1 LWRRRRLSLVAN
13 PTTHGGREQVIVI
26 SNVSGGKQTLRMSEV
41 RTNFLNTDCLFNTT
55 VADEEFMVEV

>member
-1 LWRRRRLSLVAN
+1 
-13 PTTHGGREQVIVI
+13 
-26 SNVSGGKQTLRMSEV
+26 VSGGKQTLRMSEV